1 MSHMAVSPGPGKTTP
16 RFIQDVLSF
25 DPANPPSSSFNLLTQ
40 FPPPFHDP
48 DDYPELISPKA
59 CPHQY
64 ITKANQTELPPKGFQ
79 AGLRTPYKVSAMCL
93 ICRYHL
99 EIKMVHTTEASHCP
113 SQLHHIVYSH
123 SDGRQV
129 SNPFWEKGQR
139 LETHYFRCSYSTCAA
154 VISLKLL
161 SPVLTPHWVNIL
173 TNKELLKARTDEA
186 METYPERLEGHSRPF
201 PITVLTNL
209 RTYIDNALHDS
220 QRSKSISMSNKRFV
234 VCFGVDGRPCHEL
247 LEFLEFH
254 AREDSWDPPCPDT
267 SDHVPY
273 GNPLNIF
280 LDNVSNELS
289 ALIYRRPAHEK
300 EGQPPGIPLDPAIS
314 KFNQLLGSSNYDRTF
329 FLNPVNEEVRRAPYY
344 EDLGAT
350 EDMST
355 DLIIEAYNR
364 QIETDPRQGPY
375 YLRCLRYIGEW
386 RSASDGGKIND
397 LVALECS
404 GSRYA
409 DDDIPRAYK
418 YFQLDYRN
426 RNLTDDDIIVSFFTR
441 LRDTANDTETR
452 RQLWRIGDSRG
463 SEKIKSVAE
472 ERVSTVEQALLYL
485 GVESDTSDDFI
496 VSMYAAKV
504 NDQPATKEL
513 ARKAVALIA
522 EARDSNSLKYF
533 LNTGEAAAAEMDVG
547 EAFRLLQIP
556 DRTVDDAAILAA
568 FSVCCSE
575 APGQI
580 ETYRRALDVIGR
592 DKGSAMIS
600 STLGQNATLANRVLK
615 EWPVGLQNIGNTC
628 YLNSLLQFYF
638 TVTPFRKMVIHFDDY
653 KMPLDERSLD
663 RKKIGSRKVSV
674 VEIERSQKFLVE
686 LQSLFKKMI
695 TSPTSSVM
703 PEQELARLTLI
714 SSSNEAA
721 IRRKSLISSS
731 RPSLGEINGM
741 PVLGPLGPPTATTAE
756 VSKDAA
762 AVDASNKTLERS
774 DADSDITLV
783 SLTAQADN
791 EESQVN
797 NKENIGPAPQE
808 ITVEM
813 KEVDDSNGV
822 GAGTGDS
829 MQALAPI
836 GPPNRP
842 PPVPP
847 RPTPLRPAPLDY
859 QQQLREEVELGAQQD
874 VTEVI
879 NNVLF
884 QTQCAVK
891 PIRFDQDGE
900 QLDVVTDLFYGKTV
914 SYIAAENGVRSKEES
929 WSDIKVDVASGS
941 KDIYS
946 AIDGAF
952 DVQKVEVDGAEVEQY
967 GAISKLP
974 PVLQIQVQR
983 VQFDQV
989 KKSSFKSTH
998 HLELKETIYLDRY
1011 MDSNK
1016 HNLDE
1021 RRRECWRWK
1030 DELRKL
1036 RARKA
1041 ELIDTESWACL
1052 PDVFTETKAYIQSL
1066 MAIEDEPDMADE
1078 ALELDDGILS
1088 RLTAVEE
1095 MARDE
1100 IKCLEARERDLVAL
1114 LDSQF
1119 TDLRHLPY
1127 RLYAVF
1133 VHHGSVEFG
1142 HYYIYIFDYD
1152 KNIWRKYNDSEVTEV
1167 HSKSEIFESQNLT
1180 NPPTPYFLV
1189 YVNEHM
1195 KDRLVKP
1202 VNREIEDVSPPEA
1215 PPIPAQAP
1223 APAPSTVLRGQQA
1236 NGSGPSQTRTPHSG
1250 DTEMEDPPAYNEIE
1264 NVPAGMDIANG
1275 KNGTVDGNGNGK
1287 KTTKNTPSTTVANA
1301 AAAATTAATTL
1312 KGKWNKKFAN
1322 IPSVSW

>member
-1 MSHMAVSPGPGKTTP
+1 MSHMSLPQGPGKTTP
-16 RFIQDVLSF
+16 RFIQDVLSY

-48 DDYPELISPKA
+48 DNYPELISPKA

-64 ITKANQTELPPKGFQ
+64 ITKANQTELPPEGFQ
-79 AGLRTPYKVSAMCL
+79 AGLRTPFKVSAVCL

-99 EIKMVHTTEASHCP
+99 EIKITHTTEASHCP

-123 SDGRQV
+123 SDNRQD
-129 SNPFWEKGQR
+129 SNPFRQKGQR
-139 LETHYFRCSYSTCAA
+139 LEAHYFRCSYPTCAA
-154 VISLKLL
+154 AISLKLL
-161 SPVLTPHWVNIL
+161 SPILTPHWVDLL
-173 TNKELLKARTDEA
+173 TNTELLKARTDAA
-186 METYPERLEGHSRPF
+186 MEAYPERLEGHSRPL

-209 RTYIDNALHDS
+209 RTYIENALHDS
-220 QRSKSISMSNKRFV
+220 QRSKSISKSNKRFV
-234 VCFGVDGRPCHEL
+234 VCFGVDGQPCHEL
-247 LEFLEFH
+247 LEFLEFQP
-254 AREDSWDPPCPDT
+254 REDVWEPPRPST
-267 SDHVPY
+267 SDLVPY
-273 GNPLNIF
+273 QNILNIF
-280 LDNVSNELS
+280 LDNVSSELL
-289 ALIYRRPAHEK
+289 AFIYRRPAYEK
-300 EGQPPGIPLDPAIS
+300 EGQQPGTPLDPAIG
-314 KFNQLLGSSNYDRTF
+314 KFNQLLGSSTYDRAYPPITA
-329 FLNPVNEEVRRAPYY
+329 NPEIRRAPYY
-344 EDLGAT
+344 EDLGVT
-350 EDMST
+350 DDMSA

-364 QIETDPRQGPY
+364 QIETDPGRSPY
-375 YLRCLRYIGEW
+375 YLRCLRHIGEW
-386 RSASDGGKIND
+386 RRVTDGEKINN
-397 LVALECS
+397 LVTLECS

-426 RNLTDDDIIVSFFTR
+426 RNLTDDDIIDSFFAR

-452 RQLWRIGDSRG
+452 RQLWRIGESRG

-472 ERVSTVEQALLYL
+472 ERLSTVEQALVYL
-485 GVESDTSDDFI
+485 GVENDTSDDFI

-513 ARKAVALIA
+513 ARKAIALIA
-522 EARDSNSLKYF
+522 EARNSDSLKYF
-533 LNTGEAAAAEMDVG
+533 LTTGEAAATEMDVG

-580 ETYRRALDVIGR
+580 EAYRRALGVIGR
-592 DKGSAMIS
+592 EKGSALIS
-600 STLGQNATLANRVLK
+600 STLGQESTQANRVLK

-653 KMPLDERSLD
+653 KMPLDETSLE
-663 RKKIGSRKVSV
+663 RKKIGSRKVSIA
-674 VEIERSQKFLVE
+674 EIERSQRFLLE
-686 LQSLFKKMI
+686 LQLLFKKMI
-695 TSPTSSVM
+695 TSPTSSVI

-721 IRRKSLISSS
+721 IRRKSLITST
-731 RPSLGEINGM
+731 RPNLGEINGM
-741 PVLGPLGPPTATTAE
+741 PILGPLGPITTVTTE
-756 VSKDAA
+756 VPKDVVAG
-762 AVDASNKTLERS
+762 ASNQKVEPS
-774 DADSDITLV
+774 DGDSDITLV

-791 EESQVN
+791 EEPSID
-797 NKENIGPAPQE
+797 NKENVGPAPQDSSIDAKE
-808 ITVEM
+808 IV
-813 KEVDDSNGV
+813 DSNDTR
-822 GAGTGDS
+822 AATGDS
-829 MQALAPI
+829 IRPPSSM
-836 GPPNRP
+836 GPPSRP

-847 RPTPLRPAPLDY
+847 RPISLRQEPVVNY
-859 QQQLREEVELGAQQD
+859 QQQLRDEVELGAQQD

-900 QLDVVTDLFYGKTV
+900 QLDVITDLFYGKTV
-914 SYIAAENGVRSKEES
+914 SYITAENGVRSKEES
-929 WSDIKVDVASGS
+929 WSDIKIDVATGS
-941 KDIYS
+941 KNIYS

-967 GAISKLP
+967 GTISKLP
-974 PVLQIQVQR
+974 PILQIQVQR

-989 KKSSFKSTH
+989 KKASFKSTH
-998 HLELKETIYLDRY
+998 HLALKETIYLDRY

-1041 ELIDTESWACL
+1041 ELIDTESWTCL
-1052 PDVFTETKAYIQSL
+1052 PDVFTETKVRIQSL
-1066 MAIEDEPDMADE
+1066 MSIGDDPELADE
-1078 ALELDDGILS
+1078 ALELDDTILY
-1088 RLTAVEE
+1088 RLTAVQE
-1095 MARDE
+1095 MVQDE
-1100 IKCLEARERDLVAL
+1100 IKCLEAREKDLIAL
-1114 LDSQF
+1114 IESQF

-1133 VHHGSVEFG
+1133 MHHGSVEFG

-1152 KNIWRKYNDSEVTEV
+1152 KNIWRKYNDGEVTEV
-1167 HSKSEIFESQNLT
+1167 QSKSEIFESQNLT
-1180 NPPTPYFLV
+1180 NPPTPYFLI
-1189 YVNEHM
+1189 YVNDRM

-1202 VNREIEDVSPPEA
+1202 VNREIEDVSPTGVLSQP
-1215 PPIPAQAP
+1215 AP
-1223 APAPSTVLRGQQA
+1223 APAPSVVVRGHQA
-1236 NGSGPSQTRTPHSG
+1236 NGPGPSQTSTSPSG
-1250 DTEMEDPPAYNEIE
+1250 EIEMEEPPAYNEIE
-1264 NVPAGMDIANG
+1264 NVPAGMDCANG
-1275 KNGTVDGNGNGK
+1275 QNGTVDGNGNK
-1287 KTTKNTPSTTVANA
+1287 YTTKDTATA
-1301 AAAATTAATTL
+1301 ASAVAATAAATTL

>member
-1 MSHMAVSPGPGKTTP
+1 MNRDSLLGKTTP
-16 RFIQDVLSF
+16 RFIQDAIYY
-25 DPANPPSSSFNLLTQ
+25 DPANPPNSSFNLLTE
-40 FPPPFHDP
+40 FPPPFHDS
-48 DDYPELISPKA
+48 DDYPELISPRA
-59 CPHQY
+59 CPHHY
-64 ITKANQTELPPKGFQ
+64 ITKNNQTELPPKSFQ
-79 AGLRTPYKVSAMCL
+79 AGLRTQYKVSAVCL

-99 EIKMVHTTEASHCP
+99 EIKIAHTTESSHCP

-123 SDGRQV
+123 SDRQDL
-129 SNPFWEKGQR
+129 NPFREKGQR
-139 LETHYFRCSYSTCAA
+139 SETHYFRCSYSTCSA
-154 VISLKLL
+154 VISLNLL
-161 SPVLTPHWVNIL
+161 SPVLTPQWVDLL
-173 TNKELLKARTDEA
+173 TNTQLLKARTDEA
-186 METYPERLEGHSRPF
+186 LEAYPERLEGHSRPF

-209 RTYIDNALHDS
+209 RTYIENALHDS

-234 VCFGVDGRPCHEL
+234 VCFGVDGQPCREL
-247 LEFLEFH
+247 LEFLEFQQ
-254 AREDSWDPPCPDT
+254 REDAWDPPRPDT
-267 SDHVPY
+267 SYHVPY
-273 GNPLNIF
+273 ENALNIF

-289 ALIYRRPAHEK
+289 VLIYRRPAHEK
-300 EGQPPGIPLDPAIS
+300 DDQPPGTPPDPALS
-314 KFNQLLGSSNYDRTF
+314 KFNQLLGSSKYDRVYPHS
-329 FLNPVNEEVRRAPYY
+329 LDNQGMERPPYY

-350 EDMST
+350 DDMSA

-364 QIETDPRQGPY
+364 QVETDPRRGPY
-375 YLRCLRYIGEW
+375 YLRCLRSIGEW
-386 RSASDGGKIND
+386 RRNSDGEKIDN
-397 LVALECS
+397 LVTLECS

-409 DDDIPRAYK
+409 DDDIPRAYN

-426 RNLTDDDIIVSFFTR
+426 RNLTDDDIIGSFFAH
-441 LRDTANDTETR
+441 LRDTANDTEVR

-463 SEKIKSVAE
+463 SEKIKAVAE
-472 ERVSTVEQALLYL
+472 ERVSTVEQALVYL
-485 GVESDTSDDFI
+485 GVDEDTSDDFI

-504 NDQPATKEL
+504 NDQPAAKEL
-513 ARKAVALIA
+513 ARRAVALIA
-522 EARDSNSLKYF
+522 EARKSDALKYF
-533 LNTGEAAAAEMDVG
+533 LNTGETGSAEMDVG

-580 ETYRRALDVIGR
+580 EAYRRALDVIGR
-592 DKGSAMIS
+592 EKGSTMIS
-600 STLGQNATLANRVLK
+600 STLAQDATQANRVLK

-653 KMPLDERSLD
+653 KMPLDEMSLE

-674 VEIERSQKFLVE
+674 AEIERSQKFLRE

-695 TSPTSSVM
+695 SSPTSSVM

-721 IRRKSLISSS
+721 IRRKSLITSS
-731 RPSLGEINGM
+731 RPNLGEINGM
-741 PVLGPLGPPTATTAE
+741 PVLGPLGPPTTTTSEAP
-756 VSKDAA
+756 KDA
-762 AVDASNKTLERS
+762 AVDASNKTREPS
-774 DADSDITLV
+774 DGDSDITLV
-783 SLTAQADN
+783 SLTAQPDI
-791 EESQVN
+791 EESRID
-797 NKENIGPAPQE
+797 NKENIGPAAQDT
-808 ITVEM
+808 IVEM
-813 KEVDDSNGV
+813 KEIDDPNNASATADDSMR
-822 GAGTGDS
+822 T
-829 MQALAPI
+829 LAPI
-836 GPPNRP
+836 GPPSRP

-847 RPTPLRPAPLDY
+847 RPTLLPNY
-859 QQQLREEVELGAQQD
+859 HQQLRDEVELGAQQD

-900 QLDVVTDLFYGKTV
+900 QLDVITDLFYGKTV
-914 SYIAAENGVRSKEES
+914 SYITAENGVRSKEES
-929 WSDIKVDVASGS
+929 WSDIKVDVATGS
-941 KDIYS
+941 KNIYS

-989 KKSSFKSTH
+989 KKTSFKSTH
-998 HLELKETIYLDRY
+998 HLELKELIYLDRY

-1016 HNLDE
+1016 HNLDD

-1030 DELRKL
+1030 DELRRL

-1041 ELIDTESWACL
+1041 ELIDTESWASL
-1052 PDVFTETKAYIQSL
+1052 PDVFTETKAHIQCL
-1066 MAIEDEPDMADE
+1066 MAMRDDPDIADE
-1078 ALELDDGILS
+1078 AMEIDDSILP

-1100 IKCLEARERDLVAL
+1100 INCLEAREKDLIAL
-1114 LDSQF
+1114 IDSQF
-1119 TDLRHLPY
+1119 ADLRHLPY

-1142 HYYIYIFDYD
+1142 HYYIYIFDYV

-1167 HSKSEIFESQNLT
+1167 HSKAEIFESQNLT

-1202 VNREIEDVSPPEA
+1202 VNREIKDVGPPEA
-1215 PPIPAQAP
+1215 PP
-1223 APAPSTVLRGQQA
+1223 APAPSMGMRGQP
-1236 NGSGPSQTRTPHSG
+1236 NGSGSSHTSTPPSG
-1250 DTEMEDPPAYNEIE
+1250 DVDMEDPPAYNEIE
-1264 NVPAGMDIANG
+1264 NVPAGMDIAIG
-1275 KNGTVDGNGNGK
+1275 KKGMVDGNGDGDGK
-1287 KTTKNTPSTTVANA
+1287 DTAKDTPTTNNT
-1301 AAAATTAATTL
+1301 ATATATATL

-1322 IPSVSW
+1322 MPSVSW